1 MDWFAAIDGYCE
13 RLGPGY
19 WAEPVNALTNLA
31 FLLAALAMA
40 WRLRGTGLPL
50 AWAMVVLLALVGLGS
65 FLFHTHA
72 QGWAA
77 LADTGA
83 ILAFILLY
91 LYAASRDF
99 LGLSPVWSWGAVA
112 LFLPA
117 AAAMSVVF
125 AGLPVLGASA
135 GYLPVVMLI
144 AGYAARLWG
153 RAPRTARGL
162 ALGAGLL
169 FVSVTAR
176 SLDMPLCG
184 RLPMGTHFLWHLINA
199 LMLAWMIEV
208 YRRHM
213 LAPPPR
219 RR

>member
-99 LGLSPVWSWGAVA
+99 LGL
-112 LFLPA
+112 
-117 AAAMSVVF
+117 
-125 AGLPVLGASA
+125 
-135 GYLPVVMLI
+135 
-144 AGYAARLWG
+144 
-153 RAPRTARGL
+153 
-162 ALGAGLL
+162 
-169 FVSVTAR
+169 
-176 SLDMPLCG
+176 
-184 RLPMGTHFLWHLINA
+184 
-199 LMLAWMIEV
+199 
-208 YRRHM
+208 
-213 LAPPPR
+213 
-219 RR
+219 